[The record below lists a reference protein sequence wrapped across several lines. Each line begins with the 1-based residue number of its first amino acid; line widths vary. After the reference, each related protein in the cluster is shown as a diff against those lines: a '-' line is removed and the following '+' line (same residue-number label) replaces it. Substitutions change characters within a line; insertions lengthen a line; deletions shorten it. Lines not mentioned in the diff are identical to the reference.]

1 VRNGEVQMI
10 PEEES
15 FTRPRVPAN
24 RDEQPAAVVA
34 EC

>member
-1 VRNGEVQMI
+1 MI

-15 FTRPRVPAN
+15 FTRPRAPAN

-34 EC
+34 EH